1 MKIYDAKLSSIT
13 KHIVVH
19 EKAGKYTAKFA
30 MLVNGKPRN
39 ISRRITS
46 RYFSNHSI
54 DTITIDRVV
63 YLIDSQV
70 DILHP
75 AY

>member
-1 MKIYDAKLSSIT
+1 MKIYDAKLSSLT

-19 EKAGKYTAKFA
+19 EAAGKFTAKFA
-30 MLVNGKPRN
+30 MLVDGKPRN

-46 RYFSNHSI
+46 RYFSNYSV
-54 DTITIDRVV
+54 DTIKIDRVV
-63 YLIDSQV
+63 YLVDSQV